1 LNKLGRKRGVKVNLG
16 LSLLFSLIVLIIVFI
31 TAALTSVIGYI
42 LYQTGAVNLL
52 SRRNPLWI
60 MAILF
65 LVSIV
70 ISTIISVVSSK
81 YTLRPIQLI
90 IDAINRLAAGDFS
103 VRLDLKKPP
112 EVAELADSFNLMA
125 EELGHT
131 ELLRTDFVNNFSHE
145 FKTPIVSIMGFAE
158 MMKYSDLTDE
168 KRDEYL
174 DIVIDETSRLSKL
187 STSVL
192 NLSKVENQAILEN
205 QTSVNVG
212 EQIRKNIILLQNKW
226 EQKHLNLLLD
236 IQDVV
241 VFGNKEM
248 LGQIWFNMIEN
259 AIKFAP
265 QSSDISIE
273 LQAND
278 NRIVFTIVNG
288 GKPIPPHQ
296 LPYIFNKFYQ
306 GDTSH
311 HTSGNGIGLALV
323 KRIVI
328 LHHGTIGCR
337 SDENSGTEFT
347 ITLPTSKKR
356 MA

>member
-1 LNKLGRKRGVKVNLG
+1 
-16 LSLLFSLIVLIIVFI
+16 
-31 TAALTSVIGYI
+31 
-42 LYQTGAVNLL
+42 
-52 SRRNPLWI
+52 
-60 MAILF
+60 
-65 LVSIV
+65 
-70 ISTIISVVSSK
+70 
-81 YTLRPIQLI
+81 
-90 IDAINRLAAGDFS
+90 
-103 VRLDLKKPP
+103 
-112 EVAELADSFNLMA
+112 
-125 EELGHT
+125 
-131 ELLRTDFVNNFSHE
+131 
-145 FKTPIVSIMGFAE
+145 